1 MKPIRYLAVILLL
14 LTGIVHLILGFM
26 APGRSEAVLMILF
39 GVAYFVAGLTLLLKP
54 AAGTI
59 MGMIFPLTGLLIGI
73 FKIGPA
79 SWNALFCI
87 LFAVDAIILISCFYI
102 RFPQHKG
109 T

>member
-1 MKPIRYLAVILLL
+1 VKLIRYLAVVLLL
-14 LTGIVHLILGFM
+14 LTGIIHLILGFM

-59 MGMIFPLTGLLIGI
+59 MGMIFPLSGLLIGI

-79 SWNALFCI
+79 SWSTLFCI
-87 LFAVDAIILISCFYI
+87 LFAVDTIILISCFYI
-102 RFPQHKG
+102 RFFQHKG

>member
-1 MKPIRYLAVILLL
+1 MKPVKYLAVVLLL
-14 LTGIVHLILGFM
+14 LTGIVHLILGFT

-59 MGMIFPLTGLLIGI
+59 MGMIFPLAGLLIGI
-73 FKIGPA
+73 FKAGPA
-79 SWNALFCI
+79 SWSTLFCI
-87 LFAVDAIILISCFYI
+87 LFAIDAIILVSCCYI
-102 RFPQHKG
+102 RFFQHKG